1 MCMHILWSP
10 RSRSPL
16 IYHMM
21 QATRR
26 IIALGLDM
34 WCLCMASVFSAFER
48 YTVDVFIRTWMF
60 SNMASNH
67 SWQFRRVSMCAPS
80 YTIFSEYQQSVI
92 IMCPFST

>member
-1 MCMHILWSP
+1 MYAYPVESTQQVSTCSTP
-10 RSRSPL
+10 
-16 IYHMM
+16 
-21 QATRR
+21 
-26 IIALGLDM
+26 GLDM
-34 WCLCMASVFSAFER
+34 WCLCMASVFSAFEG